1 MVPSKGADKK
11 TTGTVD
17 SFNQLAYGLKLEDAV
32 SRLGFLVTTDTGLL
46 FYDLLAFMKA
56 RIEGNGNHV
65 EPVYA
70 KVLIAVEQVRRTD
83 IPYLLLKPQKVAY
96 LTGLLASLNTDIV
109 CARSAASPVA
119 LRALEDGFPVEM
131 GCIAALIDE
140 AIGARKS
147 PGVAFPARGG
157 SRRPMQPH

>member
-1 MVPSKGADKK
+1 MVFSQGTNKK
-11 TTGTVD
+11 TTGSVD
-17 SFNQLAYGLKLEDAV
+17 TFNQLAYGLKLEDAV
-32 SRLGFLVTTDTGLL
+32 TRLGFLVTTQTGLL
-46 FYDLLAFMKA
+46 FYDLLAFMRA

-70 KVLIAVEQVRRTD
+70 KVLIAVEQVRHTN

-109 CARSAASPVA
+109 CARTSTSPVA

-131 GCIAALIDE
+131 GQVASLIDE
-140 AIGARKS
+140 AV
-147 PGVAFPARGG
+147 GVRRTPSVSFPTRGG
-157 SRRPMQPH
+157 SRKPMQPH